1 MEIIHHNQMI
11 FDFDSTNISMNL
23 KDFKTTKERREFLEK
38 ELKIKLGNIA
48 KAFVDEEKIIHCEN
62 LIGAT
67 ILPLGVAGPLTI
79 KSLELEVK
87 NYFIPLATTEGAL
100 VASVSRGCKA
110 INLSG
115 GATAFVENVGTTRGP
130 VFETSGLKESIKFKR
145 WLEDN
150 FNLLK
155 AEAKKTSAHLN
166 LKKLGTRIIGT
177 YVYVR
182 FYFDTSEAM
191 GMNMA
196 TIASDAIAKY
206 IEQKTK
212 IKCLSVSGNFCIDK
226 KPAWLNFISGRGKR
240 VWAEV
245 ILKKEAVKE
254 VLRTTPEKFFDIW
267 LAKCMIGSAMSG
279 SLGFNAHFANI
290 AAAFFAATGQDLA
303 HVVEGSMGVT
313 TCKILKN
320 GNLYV
325 SVYLPAMMVG
335 IVGGGTKL
343 KTKQESLS
351 IIGAK
356 TSLELAEV
364 LGGTVLAGEISL
376 LASLAE
382 GTLAKAH
389 EKLGR

>member
-1 MEIIHHNQMI
+1 MI
-11 FDFDSTNISMNL
+11 LYLDSTNKYMTL

-38 ELKIKLGNIA
+38 ELKISLNKITEALVDDEKL
-48 KAFVDEEKIIHCEN
+48 IHCEN

-67 ILPLGVAGPLTI
+67 TLPLGVAGPLKI
-79 KSLELEVK
+79 FNKS
-87 NYFIPLATTEGAL
+87 YYIPLATTEGAL

-115 GATAFVENVGTTRGP
+115 GATSYVENVGVTRGP
-130 VFETSGLKESIKFKR
+130 VFETSGLKESFELKR
-145 WLEDN
+145 WLEN
-150 FNLLK
+150 NIELLK
-155 AEAKKTSAHLN
+155 IESAKTSSHLKL
-166 LKKLGTRIIGT
+166 LKLETSIVGCN
-177 YVYVR
+177 VFAR
-182 FYFDTSEAM
+182 FYFDAAEAM

-196 TIASDAIAKY
+196 TIATSAINQL
-206 IEQKTK
+206 IEAKTK

-226 KPAWLNFISGRGKR
+226 KPAWLNFLNGRGKR

-245 ILKKEAVKE
+245 ILKKETVKE
-254 VLRTTPEKFFDIW
+254 VLKTTPEKFFEVW

-290 AAAFFAATGQDLA
+290 VAAFFAATGQDLS

-313 TCKILKN
+313 TSKILKN
-320 GNLYV
+320 DDLYV
-325 SVYLPAMMVG
+325 SVYLPAVMIG

-343 KTKQESLS
+343 NTKQEALS
-351 IIGAK
+351 IVGAK

-364 LGGTVLAGEISL
+364 LSGAVLAGEISL

-382 GTLAKAH
+382 GTLSSAH
-389 EKLGR
+389 KKLGR